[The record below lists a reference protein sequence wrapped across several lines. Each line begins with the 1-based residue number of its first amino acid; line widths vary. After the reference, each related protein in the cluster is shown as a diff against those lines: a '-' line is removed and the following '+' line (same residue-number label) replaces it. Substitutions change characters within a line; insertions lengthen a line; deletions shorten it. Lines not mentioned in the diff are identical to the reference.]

1 MENYNIVPIESDSMK
16 TYLFKI
22 VLEQDEDFDGNAS
35 GWLATCPTLVEKGAS
50 AWGETQEE
58 AVKNL
63 REVLEMTLEGLIEAG
78 EAIPHKGNDDI
89 EVLEE
94 PRVAVTL

>member
-1 MENYNIVPIESDSMK
+1 MENYKVVPIERDSMK

-22 VLEQDEDFDGNAS
+22 VLEQDEDFDGKAS

-63 REVLEMTLEGLIEAG
+63 REVLEMTLEGLLEDG
-78 EAIPHKGNDDI
+78 ESIPVNGNGDI
-89 EVLEE
+89 QVLEE

>member
-1 MENYNIVPIESDSMK
+1 MENYKIASIESGSMK

-22 VLEQDEDFDGNAS
+22 VLEQDEDFDCNAS

-50 AWGETQEE
+50 AWGETQEK

-63 REVLEMTLEGLIEAG
+63 SEVLEMTLEGLIEAG
-78 EAIPHKGNDDI
+78 EPILYKGNDDI
-89 EVLEE
+89 QVLEE

>member
-1 MENYNIVPIESDSMK
+1 MEDYKIVPIGSDSMK

-22 VLEQDEDFDGNAS
+22 VIEQDEDFDGNAS

-63 REVLEMTLEGLIEAG
+63 REVLEMTVEGLIEDG
-78 EAIPHKGNDDI
+78 EVIALNGNGDI
-89 EVLEE
+89 QILEE
-94 PRVAVTL
+94 PRLAVTL